1 MSFSYHNMSSAS
13 QLTPTTRSFEIG
25 LQESAPC
32 VYVDRGHRPYRRV
45 SGAKDRHR
53 RVLRPRGADPRVFG
67 VIGPQLLHELAEL
80 HFRGS
85 RVCGQVAENEEVY
98 ILGSNSVNEF
108 FFFESRRNRRGLA
121 L

>member
-1 MSFSYHNMSSAS
+1 MSFSYHNMSSVS

-32 VYVDRGHRPYRRV
+32 IYIDRGHRPYRRI

-98 ILGSNSVNEF
+98 ILGSNFVSE
-108 FFFESRRNRRGLA
+108 FFFESWRNRRGLA